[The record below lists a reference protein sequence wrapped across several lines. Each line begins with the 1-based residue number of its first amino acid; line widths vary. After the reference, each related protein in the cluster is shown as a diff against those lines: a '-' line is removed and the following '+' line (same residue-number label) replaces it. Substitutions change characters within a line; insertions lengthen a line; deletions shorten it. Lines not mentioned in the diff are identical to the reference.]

1 MLNFLFIEYAI
12 GEMHVLLTY
21 NDPRAAYQSL
31 WGSQFPQCKVD
42 KILQHQSC
50 WGLLGFKTRTY
61 IAYDAYIFRIK
72 INRKQTF
79 RILY

>member
-31 WGSQFPQCKVD
+31 WGS
-42 KILQHQSC
+42 
-50 WGLLGFKTRTY
+50 
-61 IAYDAYIFRIK
+61 
-72 INRKQTF
+72 
-79 RILY
+79 